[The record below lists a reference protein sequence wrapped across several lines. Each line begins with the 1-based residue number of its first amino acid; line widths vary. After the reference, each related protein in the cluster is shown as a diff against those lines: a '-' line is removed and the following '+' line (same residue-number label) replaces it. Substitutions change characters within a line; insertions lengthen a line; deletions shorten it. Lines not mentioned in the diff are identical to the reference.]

1 MLRNGHAAAAPCDC
15 DDLRL
20 GDLARATPSPVWAS
34 AAPDPMLARRPGRRV
49 VLARWMGPLLL
60 VVVSACASV
69 RRRPVVTSPHAT
81 APKPAP
87 TAVATPAPPE
97 LSFEE
102 RLAREVANLRGL
114 PLRRPLVVRRLDEPD
129 FLERIRGQ
137 PAAPA
142 AIATYVAFGSM
153 WIDPKGPTA
162 TLSSANLGVF
172 DFTTHELLLRRELD
186 EHAARGVLVHEIG
199 HALQDESFGMPPAAE
214 DDRALA
220 IKCLYEGDATLL
232 REIDA
237 GAQEGQSPGDRIAK
251 AIWVVRTN
259 TRELLAR
266 SLGVPA
272 EASDHP
278 RFGEML
284 ATYLDGMIFA
294 AALWQNGGFANV
306 DRAYARLP
314 ESTEQ
319 VLHPEKYVASEAPI
333 VVDAPATPRGH
344 TTLAVGTMGELRT
357 RLLLARCSKTP
368 AVGGWGWGGDRFV
381 VSEGKDKQLA
391 LSWRTVWDT
400 EGDAMRFETALR
412 WVSTHCWPS
421 VKRGGW
427 WIGPHESIARAGTRV
442 EVQRGL

>member
-1 MLRNGHAAAAPCDC
+1 
-15 DDLRL
+15 
-20 GDLARATPSPVWAS
+20 
-34 AAPDPMLARRPGRRV
+34 
-49 VLARWMGPLLL
+49 MGPLLL
-60 VVVSACASV
+60 FISACAST
-69 RRRPVVTSPHAT
+69 RHAVVPSPRAA
-81 APKPAP
+81 APQPAR
-87 TAVATPAPPE
+87 ALVAAAAPQE

-102 RLAREVANLRGL
+102 RLAREIATLRGL
-114 PLRRPLVVRRLDEPD
+114 PLRHPLVVQRLDEAD
-129 FLERIRGQ
+129 FLERTRGE

-142 AIATYVAFGSM
+142 TLATFVAFGSM
-153 WIDPKGPTA
+153 WLDPHGPTA

-172 DFTTHELLLRRELD
+172 DFETHELIVRRELD
-186 EHAARGVLVHEIG
+186 EGAARGVLVHEIG
-199 HALQDESFGMPPAAE
+199 HALQDDSFGMPPVAE

-237 GAQEGQSPGDRIAK
+237 GAQEGQSPAERIAK

-259 TRELLAR
+259 TREVLAR

-278 RFGEML
+278 RFGEKL

-306 DRAYARLP
+306 DRAYSRLP

-319 VLHPEKYVASEAPI
+319 VLHPEKYVAGEAP
-333 VVDAPATPRGH
+333 VAVAAPATPRGH
-344 TTLAVGTMGELRT
+344 TPLAVGTMGELRT

-368 AVGGWGWGGDRFV
+368 AVGGWGWGGDRYV

-400 EGDAMRFETALR
+400 EGDAMRFESALR
-412 WVSTHCWPS
+412 WVSSHCWPS
-421 VKRGGW
+421 MKRGGW
-427 WIGPHESIARAGTRV
+427 WIGPRESIARAGTRV
-442 EVQRGL
+442 ELERGL